1 MKCILARLTV
11 RLVSAILFVAKY
23 SGMIEGYSIDKAIW
37 PGIFNRIRVEWAG
50 ESGNEL
56 VCRIEALGDFLIW
69 IELNGAR
76 DYYASIRHSSSPAL

>member
-1 MKCILARLTV
+1 MKRILSHIII
-11 RLVSAILFVAKY
+11 RLVSAILFVAQY
-23 SGMIEGYSIDKAIW
+23 SGMIEGYSIDKAIE
-37 PGIFNRIRVEWAG
+37 PGIFNRIRVEWEG

-76 DYYASIRHSSSPAL
+76 DYYASL